1 MKSKLKNTLLFLL
14 IAALLIVGL
23 PRLMA
28 LYQPTTTYTVAPLY
42 AAEPPQIAPV
52 PTLPTPAV
60 PQAAPPTDAQL
71 AAIEAQL
78 RMMQDQIAATA
89 AALDACQNAGRV
101 VVLPC
106 DKIEARLVQL
116 MAQQRALLVAA
127 AQASGQ

>member
-1 MKSKLKNTLLFLL
+1 MRNKLETTLLILL

-23 PRLMA
+23 PRLRA
-28 LYQPTTTYTVAPLY
+28 FFQPATTYTVTPLH
-42 AAEPPQIAPV
+42 AAEPPQIAPL
-52 PTLPTPAV
+52 PTWPTPAA
-60 PQAAPPTDAQL
+60 PHAAPPTDAQL

-89 AALDACQNAGRV
+89 EALAYCQNAGRV

-106 DKIEARLVQL
+106 DKVEARLVQL

-127 AQASGQ
+127 GEAGQ